1 MLIFLFILFLSYSCL
16 EITICFLDQTKNVLE
31 DISNAIEQEEYN
43 QRVHEHALII
53 YEQMQE
59 EQRQEEQR
67 QEEQMQEK
75 QRQEEQ
81 MQEKQ
86 RQKEYIKNY
95 VKSTNAS
102 YRHSIDEN
110 IKTKKEIEYKTQ
122 LANGEIDTFTY
133 QTMSDIWG
141 F

>member
-75 QRQEEQ
+75 QRQ
-81 MQEKQ
+81 
-86 RQKEYIKNY
+86 KEYIKNY